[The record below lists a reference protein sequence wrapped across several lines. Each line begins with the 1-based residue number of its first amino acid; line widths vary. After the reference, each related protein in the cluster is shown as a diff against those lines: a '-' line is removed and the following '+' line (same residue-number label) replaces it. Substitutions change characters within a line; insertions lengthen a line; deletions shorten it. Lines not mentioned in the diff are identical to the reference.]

1 MKENEG
7 EMNSET
13 KNELRCPQAV
23 LWDLDGTLIDSNELH
38 YHTWRDSLAA
48 EGFALSRAQ
57 FLADVGKRND
67 EILRGYFGADL
78 HERDCARI
86 ASLKE
91 DRYRDMVRAGGVE
104 MLPGARGWIE
114 RLAAAGR
121 KQAIATS
128 APRLNLEVVVGVL
141 GIRDLFGALVSS
153 EEVAAGKP
161 DPDVFLEAAKRLDV
175 APEDCLVIEDAPA
188 GVIAARRAGM
198 RVVGLRTTHAGIE
211 ADWVVASPEELGRV
225 LDLAALCHGD
235 EAGLAVSRA

>member
-1 MKENEG
+1 MKS
-7 EMNSET
+7 EMKGKME
-13 KNELRCPQAV
+13 RPGAI
-23 LWDLDGTLIDSNELH
+23 LWDLDGTLIDSNEIH
-38 YHTWRDSLAA
+38 FHTWREALAA
-48 EGFALSRAQ
+48 AGYELSRAQ

-104 MLPGARGWIE
+104 MLPGARQWIE
-114 RLAAAGR
+114 LLAAAGR

-161 DPDVFLEAAKRLDV
+161 DPDVFLEAARRLDV
-175 APEDCLVIEDAPA
+175 APADCLVIEDAPA
-188 GVIAARRAGM
+188 GVVAARRAGM
-198 RVVGLRTTHAGIE
+198 RVVGLQTTHTGIE
-211 ADWVVASPEELGRV
+211 ADWVVASPAELAEV
-225 LDLAALCHGD
+225 LEFAALCHEN
-235 EAGLAVSRA
+235 EAEIAISRA

>member
-7 EMNSET
+7 EMSAEK
-13 KNELRCPQAV
+13 KNGLRCPQAI

-38 YHTWRDSLAA
+38 YQTWRDSLAA
-48 EGFALSRAQ
+48 EGFTLSRAQ

-91 DRYRDMVRAGGVE
+91 DCYRDLVRAGGLE
-104 MLPGARGWIE
+104 MLPGAREWVE

-141 GIRDLFGALVSS
+141 GIRELFGALVSS

-161 DPDVFLEAAKRLDV
+161 DPDVFLEAARRLEV
-175 APEDCLVIEDAPA
+175 APAECLVIEDAPA

-198 RVVGLRTTHAGIE
+198 RVVGLQTTHAGIE
-211 ADWVVASPEELGRV
+211 ADWVVASPAELAQV
-225 LDLAALCHGD
+225 MEFAALCHED
-235 EAGLAVSRA
+235 EAVIAISRA

>member
-7 EMNSET
+7 EMNSEK
-13 KNELRCPQAV
+13 KNELRCPQAI

-78 HERDCARI
+78 HERDCTRI
-86 ASLKE
+86 ATLKE
-91 DRYRDMVRAGGVE
+91 DRYRDMVRTGGLE
-104 MLPGARGWIE
+104 MLPGARQWIE

-141 GIRDLFGALVSS
+141 GIRELFGALVSS

-161 DPDVFLEAAKRLDV
+161 DPDVFLEAARRLDV
-175 APEDCLVIEDAPA
+175 TPTECLVIEDAPA
-188 GVIAARRAGM
+188 GVVAARRAGM
-198 RVVGLRTTHAGIE
+198 RVVGLQTTHAGIE
-211 ADWVVASPEELGRV
+211 ADWVVASPAELAGV
-225 LDLAALCHGD
+225 LEFATLCH
-235 EAGLAVSRA
+235 EAEIAISRA

>member
-1 MKENEG
+1 
-7 EMNSET
+7 MNSDMKGKIE
-13 KNELRCPQAV
+13 RPGAV
-23 LWDLDGTLIDSNELH
+23 LWDLDGTLIDSNEIH
-38 YHTWRDSLAA
+38 FHTWRDALAA
-48 EGFALSRAQ
+48 AGYELSRAQ

-78 HERDCARI
+78 HERDCALI

-104 MLPGARGWIE
+104 MLPGARQWIE
-114 RLAAAGR
+114 QLAAAGR

-161 DPDVFLEAAKRLDV
+161 EPDVFLEAARRLEV
-175 APEDCLVIEDAPA
+175 APADCLVIEDAPA
-188 GVIAARRAGM
+188 GVVAARRAGM
-198 RVVGLRTTHAGIE
+198 RVVGLQTTHAGIE
-211 ADWVVASPEELGRV
+211 ADWVVASPAELAQV
-225 LDLAALCHGD
+225 LEFAALCHAN
-235 EAGLAVSRA
+235 EAEIAISRA

>member
-1 MKENEG
+1 MKS
-7 EMNSET
+7 EMKGKME
-13 KNELRCPQAV
+13 RPGAI
-23 LWDLDGTLIDSNELH
+23 LWDLDGTLIDSNEIH
-38 YHTWRDSLAA
+38 FHTWREALAA
-48 EGFALSRAQ
+48 AGYELSRAQ

-104 MLPGARGWIE
+104 MLPGARQWIE
-114 RLAAAGR
+114 LLAAAGR

-161 DPDVFLEAAKRLDV
+161 DPDVFLEAARRLDV
-175 APEDCLVIEDAPA
+175 APADCLVIEDAPA
-188 GVIAARRAGM
+188 GVVAARRAGM
-198 RVVGLRTTHAGIE
+198 RVVGLQTTHTAIE
-211 ADWVVASPEELGRV
+211 ADWVVASPAELAQV
-225 LDLAALCHGD
+225 LEFAALCHEN
-235 EAGLAVSRA
+235 EAEIAISRA